1 MKLKVKNNKKKLKA
15 PKLRFPEFTDDWEE
29 CELGKFGKTFTG
41 LSGKTKDDF
50 GHGEAKFVT
59 YLNVFNNSI
68 SDPNGTESI
77 EIDDKQNQVKYGD
90 IFFTTSSETAEEV
103 GMSSIWL
110 DNSKN
115 IYLNSFCFG
124 YRPTVEFDP
133 YYLAFMLRS
142 PSIRKKFIFLAQ
154 GISRYN
160 ISKIKV
166 MKMKIPVTSLIEQKK
181 IGKFFKEI
189 DQLIALNQNKISHI
203 KDLKAGFLQKMFPKN
218 GETKPEIR
226 FDGFTDDWEECLMEN
241 LVTQVVRE
249 VSKPKEPYKRV
260 SVRSHAKGTFQ
271 QKVEDAS
278 KISMSKL
285 FIVKKN
291 DLIVNITFAWEHAIA
306 VATDKDDGLLVS
318 HRFPTYRSEGK
329 SDINF
334 IHYLVSKEEFRK
346 KMDLISPGGA
356 GRNRVLNK
364 KEFLK
369 ISSFVPELS
378 EQQKIGEFFSQ
389 LDNLLTLY
397 QRKLE
402 HLQEQKKSLLKQMF
416 I

>member
-1 MKLKVKNNKKKLKA
+1 MRLKVKNNKKKLKA
-15 PKLRFPEFTDDWEE
+15 PKLRFPEFTDDWDK
-29 CELGKFGKTFTG
+29 CELGEILKTHSFRKY
-41 LSGKTKDDF
+41 LSIPQT
-50 GHGEAKFVT
+50 
-59 YLNVFNNSI
+59 
-68 SDPNGTESI
+68 
-77 EIDDKQNQVKYGD
+77 YGD
-90 IFFTTSSETAEEV
+90 IEIIQQGDKPILGYSDGKPFTEYADIILFGDHTVSLYKPTKPFFIATDGVKILSADGFDGQYLFATLERYKPESQGYKRHFTILKNK
-103 GMSSIWL
+103 GIWFT
-110 DNSKN
+110 KN
-115 IYLNSFCFG
+115 KN
-124 YRPTVEFDP
+124 
-133 YYLAFMLRS
+133 
-142 PSIRKKFIFLAQ
+142 
-154 GISRYN
+154 
-160 ISKIKV
+160 
-166 MKMKIPVTSLIEQKK
+166 EQFK
-181 IGKFFKEI
+181 IGSFFKEI

-203 KDLKAGFLQKMFPKN
+203 KDLKAGLLQKMFPKN
-218 GETKPEIR
+218 WETKPEIR
-226 FDGFTDDWEECLMEN
+226 FDGFTSDWKECLMEN

-389 LDNLLTLY
+389 LDNLLILY

>member
-1 MKLKVKNNKKKLKA
+1 MKNNKKKLKA
-15 PKLRFPEFTDDWEE
+15 PKLRFPEFTDDWEK
-29 CELGKFGKTFTG
+29 CELGEILKTHSFR
-41 LSGKTKDDF
+41 K
-50 GHGEAKFVT
+50 
-59 YLNVFNNSI
+59 YLAI
-68 SDPNGTESI
+68 PQT
-77 EIDDKQNQVKYGD
+77 YGD
-90 IFFTTSSETAEEV
+90 IEIIQQGDKPILGYSDGKPFTEYADIILFGDHTVSLYKPTKPFFIATDGIKILSADGFDGQYLFATLERYKPESQGYKRHFTILKNK
-103 GMSSIWL
+103 GIWFT
-110 DNSKN
+110 KN
-115 IYLNSFCFG
+115 KN
-124 YRPTVEFDP
+124 
-133 YYLAFMLRS
+133 
-142 PSIRKKFIFLAQ
+142 
-154 GISRYN
+154 
-160 ISKIKV
+160 
-166 MKMKIPVTSLIEQKK
+166 EQFK
-181 IGKFFKEI
+181 IGSFFKEI
-189 DQLIALNQNKISHI
+189 DQLITLNQNKISHI
-203 KDLKAGFLQKMFPKN
+203 KDLKAGLLQKMFPKN
-218 GETKPEIR
+218 GENKPEIR
-226 FDGFTDDWEECLMEN
+226 FDGFTSDWKECLMEN

-389 LDNLLTLY
+389 LDNLLILY

>member
-29 CELGKFGKTFTG
+29 FTLGKLGKLQSGIGFPDAEQGGKEGIPFYKVSDMNNFGNEHEMTNSNNYVNLEQIQRKKWKPIETVPAVIFAKVGAAIMLNRKRLVRSSFLIDNNTMSYIFDDSWDTDFGKVLFETINLPRYSKVG
-41 LSGKTKDDF
+41 ALPSYN
-50 GHGEAKFVT
+50 A
-59 YLNVFNNSI
+59 
-68 SDPNGTESI
+68 SDIENICVMVPN
-77 EIDDKQNQVKYGD
+77 
-90 IFFTTSSETAEEV
+90 
-103 GMSSIWL
+103 
-110 DNSKN
+110 KN
-115 IYLNSFCFG
+115 
-124 YRPTVEFDP
+124 
-133 YYLAFMLRS
+133 
-142 PSIRKKFIFLAQ
+142 
-154 GISRYN
+154 
-160 ISKIKV
+160 
-166 MKMKIPVTSLIEQKK
+166 EQIK

-189 DQLIALNQNKISHI
+189 DQLITLNHNKISHI
-203 KDLKAGFLQKMFPKN
+203 KDLKAGLLQKMFPKN
-218 GETKPEIR
+218 WETKPEIR
-226 FDGFTDDWEECLMEN
+226 FDGFTSDWKECLMEN

-389 LDNLLTLY
+389 LDKLLTLY

>member
-1 MKLKVKNNKKKLKA
+1 MKNNKKKLKA
-15 PKLRFPEFTDDWEE
+15 PKLRFPEFTDDWEK
-29 CELGKFGKTFTG
+29 CELGQILKTHSFR
-41 LSGKTKDDF
+41 K
-50 GHGEAKFVT
+50 
-59 YLNVFNNSI
+59 YLAI
-68 SDPNGTESI
+68 PQT
-77 EIDDKQNQVKYGD
+77 YGD
-90 IFFTTSSETAEEV
+90 IEIIQQGDKPILGYSDGKPFTEYADIILFGDHTVSLYKPTKPFFIATDGVKILSADGFDGQYLFATLERYKPESQGYKRHFTILKNK
-103 GMSSIWL
+103 GIWFT
-110 DNSKN
+110 KN
-115 IYLNSFCFG
+115 KN
-124 YRPTVEFDP
+124 
-133 YYLAFMLRS
+133 
-142 PSIRKKFIFLAQ
+142 
-154 GISRYN
+154 
-160 ISKIKV
+160 
-166 MKMKIPVTSLIEQKK
+166 EQFK
-181 IGKFFKEI
+181 IGSFFKEI
-189 DQLIALNQNKISHI
+189 DQLITLNQNKISHI
-203 KDLKAGFLQKMFPKN
+203 KDLKAGLLQKMFPKN
-218 GETKPEIR
+218 GENKPEIR
-226 FDGFTDDWEECLMEN
+226 FDGFTSDWKECLMEN

-389 LDNLLTLY
+389 LDNLLILY